1 MICCGSGAGG
11 GFPPPLAI
19 VVPRQA
25 EYDRGFVSETVPE
38 QSFPLKPEPFRKA
51 DGRGIGFAC
60 LHRATRT
67 TALVEHVPEQRMQ
80 VRFRAA
86 ARFTSDAE
94 LNVMPREVRERCRSD
109 DPFAFY
115 PPDELRIRSEL
126 HAQSRLQP
134 RPETGVRKDHLG
146 GGLDRL

>member
-19 VVPRQA
+19 VIPRQA
-25 EYDRGFVSETVPE
+25 ENDRGFVSETVPE
-38 QSFPLKPEPFRKA
+38 QTFPLKPKPLGKPYCGA
-51 DGRGIGFAC
+51 VGFAC
-60 LHRATRT
+60 FHRAARAS
-67 TALVEHVPEQRMQ
+67 ALVEHVPEHRLQ

-86 ARFTSDAE
+86 TRIPGDAE
-94 LNVMPREVRERCRSD
+94 LNVMSRVVRERRRSD
-109 DPFAFY
+109 DPVAFY

-134 RPETGVRKDHLG
+134 RPETGVRKDHLC
-146 GGLDRL
+146 GGLNRL